1 MPNNNSSI
9 FKILRNKELLIAA
22 IALVIFFSITSNRF
36 LSFSN
41 ITNVLM
47 NISVSGI
54 LALGLALVMINGDF
68 DLSFASAVGL
78 FTLITVMLVDKH
90 WNVWFVYSIAIVGGM
105 VWGTLNALLVV
116 QLKMHAF
123 VATIATWTICRGLIY
138 WINGGRTFYGYYP
151 PIMTLIGRG
160 TVFNFIPI
168 SAIIFIVA
176 TIIILLLANRSKFG
190 RYIYAV
196 GSNPDAAEY
205 VGINSKRIRFTSYVL
220 EGFLIGVATVILASK
235 LSSGPATAGDGFQMT
250 VIASAFLG
258 ATVFKPG
265 LVNIGGSVLGI
276 FLLSIIENG
285 LIMLGVPFYFKF
297 IVQGLIIIGA
307 VAFISIKNKRSE
319 GPAIV

>member
-1 MPNNNSSI
+1 MANNNSILKI
-9 FKILRNKELLIAA
+9 FKNRELLVVA
-22 IALVIFFSITSNRF
+22 ILLVIFFSLTSNRF
-36 LSFSN
+36 MSTSNLS
-41 ITNVLM
+41 NVLM

-68 DLSFASAVGL
+68 DLSFGSALGL
-78 FTLITVMLVDKH
+78 LNLITLIFVDKGI
-90 WNVWFVYSIAIVGGM
+90 NVWIMFTFAIVGGIL
-105 VWGTLNALLVV
+105 WGTFNAILVV
-116 QLKMHAF
+116 RLRMHAF
-123 VATIATWTICRGLIY
+123 VATIATWTMCRGFIY
-138 WINGGRTFYGYYP
+138 WINGGKTFYGDYP
-151 PIMTLIGRG
+151 DFMTVIGRG
-160 TVFNFIPI
+160 TIFGFIPI
-168 SAIIFIVA
+168 SSIIFIA
-176 TIIILLLANRSKFG
+176 AAIIIFLLANRSKFG

-205 VGINSKRIRFTSYVL
+205 VGINSNRIRFTSYML
-220 EGFLIGVATVILASK
+220 QGLLIGLSAVILSSK
-235 LSSGPATAGDGFQMT
+235 LTSGPATAGDGFQMT

-265 LVNIGGSVLGI
+265 LVNIGGSILGI

-307 VAFISIKNKRSE
+307 VAFISLKNTRSE